1 MNKAVLFF
9 KGILIASGVL
19 LLTVGIGGLLY
30 LLFISPEI
38 ALQLPG
44 STMPI
49 LVFMIFLS
57 LVAFGFLV
65 PGEKVVKV
73 LRIINAM
80 LLVAVIALSIN
91 GMIKDVKESID
102 RATGD
107 KGIRETESVVDR
119 AKQAVF
125 ANVALTCKQQGTIR
139 FFERVKTAVPNQ
151 ETWIVYCR
159 YENVILAYDV
169 IIEGD
174 QYEVTFQVQY

>member
-19 LLTVGIGGLLY
+19 LLTIGVGGLLY

-65 PGEKVVKV
+65 PGEKVVKA
-73 LRIINAM
+73 LRIINAI
-80 LLVAVIALSIN
+80 LLIAVIALSIN

-107 KGIRETESVVDR
+107 KGIRETESVYDR

-125 ANVALTCKQQGTIR
+125 ADVALTCKQR
-139 FFERVKTAVPNQ
+139 FVFERVKTAVPFQ
-151 ETWIVYCR
+151 ETWIVYCL
-159 YENVILAYDV
+159 YEHVALAYDV
-169 IIEGD
+169 TIEGD